1 MPRVYF
7 DNAATSPINEV
18 ALQAL
23 VEQARAI
30 GNPSSL
36 HSYGREARRNVEE
49 ARERI
54 ALLAECEPS
63 EVIFTGSGT
72 EANNLASIT
81 LFWIQFAGSPKMKA
95 LKL

>member
-1 MPRVYF
+1 MPRIYF

-36 HSYGREARRNVEE
+36 HSYGREARRSVEE

-72 EANNLASIT
+72 EAIT
-81 LFWIQFAGSPKMKA
+81 
-95 LKL
+95 